1 MQRRAGFVLLAL
13 ALTLGSWSAT
23 AQPRPD
29 DAVIP
34 DVEPL
39 DEATEGVGAEAPPT
53 VEAEAPPTAEEP
65 EAEEAEADEPD
76 APEEPEGDEEE
87 DLFAGAPADD
97 FSDMPEAFEPDEMET
112 DDDDSAPL
120 FTLNG
125 FVQAQGGVFT
135 DWMRHNT
142 TRLDKD
148 DDEVWTDHGDLLGKP
163 SLMRATIQL
172 EGDWNP
178 SKYAS
183 IHAVLRGAGS
193 LRLQADRV
201 HAEPPDASIADPV
214 AWAHRTYYNELDLRE
229 FFIDINPTSWMN
241 LRVGRQQVAWG
252 DLGQYR
258 LLDVI
263 NPTNSTWHFAN
274 LESYED
280 MRVPLWMF
288 KSLIDIR
295 PLRGS
300 LEFVWVPLIDRPRD
314 RVTVPLTFVGAWGLP
329 LAGPRE
335 FKSSLDIKRKTMV
348 YPGGDIEDSRIG
360 ARWIGALG
368 NVSYTLV
375 YYFTHQLTPPVP
387 SGFYQRWDKTQ
398 GAIEEDIDVQL
409 TFPRQHITGFS
420 LEYMFQSPVSTI
432 FRLEASYT
440 PNAHFSGA
448 SVPSGDLISED
459 FVAGQ
464 DFWTNLPTFE
474 KHMFSYGIQLMRPTF
489 IRALNPNQTFM
500 FVLQALHSVVLD
512 YKESE
517 RYVSVPGFDSTMT
530 KQHSLTTVAAVVTNY
545 LHGLLQP
552 KIVLVYIP
560 DLYHPAWHD
569 KWKKQNSDSGF
580 LITELG
586 FLIGNSWRMQVGW
599 ANFFGRKAYKGVGL
613 FRDRDEAYVR
623 IRYQF

>member
-1 MQRRAGFVLLAL
+1 MIRRAATVLLAL
-13 ALTLGSWSAT
+13 ALVLGSGAT
-23 AQPRPD
+23 LAQPQPG
-29 DAVIP
+29 DAVVP
-34 DVEPL
+34 DVEP
-39 DEATEGVGAEAPPT
+39 EPAP
-53 VEAEAPPTAEEP
+53 APEPEPEPEPEPAPEPEPEVAEED
-65 EAEEAEADEPD
+65 DED
-76 APEEPEGDEEE
+76 GE
-87 DLFAGAPADD
+87 DLFG
-97 FSDMPEAFEPDEMET
+97 DMPDAYDPTEMGEGEVE
-112 DDDDSAPL
+112 DAGPL

-125 FVQAQGGVFT
+125 FVQAQAGVFT

-142 TRLDKD
+142 QLVDNEG
-148 DDEVWTDHGDLLGKP
+148 DEYWVDHGDLLGKP
-163 SLMRATIQL
+163 SIMRATIQL

-193 LRLQADRV
+193 LRIQADRV
-201 HAEPPDASIADPV
+201 HGEPPGGKSISDPV

-229 FFIDINPTSWMN
+229 FFVDINPTSWLN
-241 LRVGRQQVAWG
+241 FRVGRQQVAWG

-288 KSLIDIR
+288 KSLMDIK
-295 PLRGS
+295 PLKGS
-300 LEFVWVPLIDRPRD
+300 LEFVWVPLIDRGRD
-314 RVTVPLTFVGAWGLP
+314 RVTTPLTFVGAWGLP

-335 FKSSLDIKRKTMV
+335 FKSALEIDRKTML
-348 YPGGDIEDSRIG
+348 YPGGDIQDSRIG

-375 YYFTHQLTPPVP
+375 YYFTHQLSPPVP
-387 SGFYQRWDKTQ
+387 TGFYQHYNEAK
-398 GAIEEDIDVQL
+398 GAIEDDIDVQL
-409 TFPRQHITGFS
+409 AFPRQHITGFS
-420 LEYMFQSPVSTI
+420 LEYMFKSPVSTI

-440 PNAHFSGA
+440 PNAHFAGA
-448 SVPSGDLISED
+448 SELAGNLHNEFLENGDLK
-459 FVAGQ
+459 
-464 DFWTNLPTFE
+464 WTLPTYE
-474 KHMFSYGIQLMRPTF
+474 KHMFSYGMQLMRPTF

-500 FVLQALHSVVLD
+500 FVFQALHSVVLD
-512 YKESE
+512 YKKSE
-517 RYVSVPGFDSTMT
+517 RMVSVPGFDSTAT
-530 KQHSLTTVAAVVTNY
+530 KQHSLVTVVAVVTNY

-552 KIVLVYIP
+552 KVVLAYIP
-560 DLYHPAWHD
+560 DLYHPAWHE
-569 KWKKQNSDSGF
+569 KWKAQNSDSGF

-599 ANFFGRKAYKGVGL
+599 ANFFGRHAYKGVGL
-613 FRDRDEAYVR
+613 FRDRDEVYAR